1 MKPLTTEQ
9 LLDLMENRLSPAE
22 EAAVRAQLA
31 TDPVAQAELQSLT
44 ELIGL
49 MRDDDSVDAPEH
61 VIARAVRLIRPIA
74 PAPAPNI
81 IRRIL
86 ATLLHDSR
94 QTPLVAGVRSTQV
107 TPRSLVYRADEY
119 ELDLQILPRN
129 GRWQVRGQI
138 FGVELVG
145 MVTLAN
151 DHLSVQA
158 SINELGEFDVP
169 PVVEGVYTL
178 RVSLSA
184 CEIVIEHLELLP

>member
-31 TDPVAQAELQSLT
+31 TDPVAQAELQSLI

-86 ATLLHDSR
+86 ATLLRDSR

-145 MVTLAN
+145 MVMLAN